1 MTPRRL
7 ARLLGFLLAAHGLS
21 AVPGSPVLTVSVLQD
36 DNTSRSVREEK
47 SDEAVAAT
55 LNLSALRVLNRDWQ
69 GNLGVTADAT
79 HWRQWDGLDQ
89 AARAGLRRKFGF
101 GPYAP
106 RLDLGVTAGGIL
118 ARTTERSGTTVSAE
132 LAFAQ
137 RLTPV
142 LSWSA
147 GAALDH
153 ISARRAVYSVD
164 GHTFTLRADFDPTPD
179 WRLSAAVRRRSG
191 DIVAWCRASWPEFT
205 GSNPWLDGI
214 FGGDWFPYQVDNPT
228 LGYAF
233 TLSRALGAHTSLEL
247 NADLSKTGVSGHV
260 YHVNIFSLQLIH
272 AF

>member
-164 GHTFTLRADFDPTPD
+164 GHTFTLRAASTPPASRD
-179 WRLSAAVRRRSG
+179 LGKVG
-191 DIVAWCRASWPEFT
+191 VKGRAEH
-205 GSNPWLDGI
+205 
-214 FGGDWFPYQVDNPT
+214 
-228 LGYAF
+228 
-233 TLSRALGAHTSLEL
+233 AH
-247 NADLSKTGVSGHV
+247 
-260 YHVNIFSLQLIH
+260 IH
-272 AF
+272 ALE